1 MISELC
7 LPVKL
12 LSICRIGIPSTSTAN
27 GGVRDPRT
35 QLPFS
40 FYVVVEAAFLGGRL
54 FAFFVILSG
63 AT

>member
-1 MISELC
+1 MISELS
-7 LPVKL
+7 LSVKL
-12 LSICRIGIPSTSTAN
+12 RSICRIAIASTSTGN

-40 FYVVVEAAFLGGRL
+40 LYVVVAAAFLGGL
-54 FAFFVILSG
+54 FGFFVILSG